1 MLNKRSLIAISFTAI
16 AVGFLSGLWPLC
28 IVGILLAALS
38 GRWVTALLLGI
49 LLDVAY
55 GVPTGFLHAVRLPF
69 TIFAALSV
77 LVYLFFA
84 DHLRKKEPDT
94 L

>member
-1 MLNKRSLIAISFTAI
+1 MLSKRSLIAISFTAI

-28 IVGILLAALS
+28 IIGILLAALS

-55 GVPTGFLHAVRLPF
+55 GVPTGILQVVRLPF

-77 LVYLFFA
+77 LGYLFFA